1 MLMTIQN
8 EKFFAS
14 SGSIKLAVITFF
26 FLLAVPVLKRETSSI
41 AVLDIRENCFDV
53 LICMVFNSILSPF
66 PNLSSLFRFRKILA
80 LVRMFTISCV
90 WGLLV
95 FLLVCT
101 YELCLLLIS
110 EVLCV

>member
-1 MLMTIQN
+1 VLMTIQN

-26 FLLAVPVLKRETSSI
+26 FLLAIPVLKRETSSI

-53 LICMVFNSILSPF
+53 LFCMVFNSILSPF

-90 WGLLV
+90 WGLFV

-101 YELCLLLIS
+101 YELHLLLIS

>member
-1 MLMTIQN
+1 VLMTIQN

-26 FLLAVPVLKRETSSI
+26 FLLAIPVLKRETSSI

-53 LICMVFNSILSPF
+53 LFCMVFNSILSPF

-90 WGLLV
+90 WGLFV

-101 YELCLLLIS
+101 YELHLLLIS
-110 EVLCV
+110 EVLSV

>member
-8 EKFFAS
+8 EKFFVS

-26 FLLAVPVLKRETSSI
+26 FLLAIPVLKRETSSI

-53 LICMVFNSILSPF
+53 LFCMVFNSILSPF

-101 YELCLLLIS
+101 YELHLLLIS

>member
-8 EKFFAS
+8 EKFFVS